1 VIKLLAIGRRHGDKI
16 EARVHPAM
24 ISQESV
30 LANIHDE
37 YNGIEVVGSAV
48 GTQVF
53 TGKGA
58 GQMPTA
64 SAVVADMIEVAQRR
78 RSGAG
83 SGVGDLLPGR
93 AALALANNGEM
104 ESRYYLRLLVADRPG
119 VLEHIARIL
128 AGEHISIASVLQK
141 ERDLQ
146 GGAVPL
152 IIVTHEASEAAME
165 KGREQM
171 SRLDE
176 VQEDVQLI
184 RIQPT

>member
-1 VIKLLAIGRRHGDKI
+1 
-16 EARVHPAM
+16 M
-24 ISQESV
+24 ISQDSV

-78 RSGAG
+78 SSGAR

-93 AALALANNGEM
+93 GALRLADSAQM
-104 ESRYYLRLLVADRPG
+104 ESRFYLRLVVADRPG
-119 VLEHIARIL
+119 VLELIAKIL
-128 AGEHISIASVLQK
+128 ASQQISIASVLQK

-152 IIVTHEASEAAME
+152 IIVTHEASEAAMQN
-165 KGREQM
+165 GREEM
-171 SRLDE
+171 NRLNE

-184 RIQPT
+184 RIEAT